1 MILTGRITG
10 GYLQHYKKLQV
21 LYIWRL
27 SFRAF
32 VILTGEITAVY
43 IYLEFQVA
51 ITAGYYSLDNL
62 RSLLEELQVTS
73 STYSFPQFTTC
84 RAFVILTGRITG
96 GYLYLQHYKRFA
108 PIPGGYNIWLILTG
122 EITAVYIYL
131 QHPKK
136 FASGVTIPG
145 AITAGYL
152 SLDNLQSLLE

>member
-1 MILTGRITG
+1 M
-10 GYLQHYKKLQV
+10 
-21 LYIWRL
+21 
-27 SFRAF
+27 
-32 VILTGEITAVY
+32 
-43 IYLEFQVA
+43 A

-62 RSLLEELQVTS
+62 RSSLEELQVTS
-73 STYSFPQFTTC
+73 STYSSPQFTTS

-96 GYLYLQHYKRFA
+96 GYLYLPHYKRFA

-152 SLDNLQSLLE
+152 SLDNLQSLLG